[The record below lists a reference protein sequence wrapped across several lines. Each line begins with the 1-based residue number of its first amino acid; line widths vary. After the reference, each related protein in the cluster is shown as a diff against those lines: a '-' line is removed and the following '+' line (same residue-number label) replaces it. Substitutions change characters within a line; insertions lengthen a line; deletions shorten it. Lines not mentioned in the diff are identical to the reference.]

1 MQHIVY
7 MIELHRDKLPQYY
20 IGSKSNCSIVEGKI
34 IDRRGKNYTGSAKDT
49 SLKEAIKSGCPYSI
63 HVLGTFDVYE
73 TALENEKLI
82 QIQNDVVASPYFF
95 NRSLACENTY
105 TNPEY
110 ATYKHS
116 LTGKVAR
123 LRRDH
128 PDVISRVWVG
138 MTAGV
143 VLDEESRK
151 KRGRP
156 GNSNPFFGRKH
167 TAESKAKSGKKIG
180 DAHRGKP
187 KSDEHRRKQSEAAK
201 RRWENARKER
211 EAGRS
216 DAGL

>member
-1 MQHIVY
+1 MKHIVY
-7 MIELHRDKLPQYY
+7 MIELHREDLPRYY
-20 IGSKSNCSIVEGKI
+20 IGSKSNCSVVGGVIVDK
-34 IDRRGKNYTGSAKDT
+34 RGKVYAGSAKDA
-49 SLKEAIKSGCPYSI
+49 SLKTAIESGCPYSL
-63 HVLGTFDVYE
+63 HVLGSFNTYE
-73 TALENEKLI
+73 KALENEKLA
-82 QIQNDVVASPYFF
+82 QIQNNVVASPQFF

-128 PDVISRVWVG
+128 PDVISKIWVG
-138 MTAGV
+138 VTAGV

-156 GNSNPFFGRKH
+156 GNANHFFGKKH
-167 TAESKAKSGKKIG
+167 TAESKAKSGKKISN
-180 DAHRGKP
+180 ALKGKP

-201 RRWENARKER
+201 RRWENVRKER
-211 EAGRS
+211 ETGGS
-216 DAGL
+216 DASL

>member
-7 MIELHRDKLPQYY
+7 MIELNRDELPRYY

-34 IDRRGKNYTGSAKDT
+34 VDQRGKNYTGSAKDS
-49 SLKEAIKSGCPYSI
+49 SLKEAIKSGCLYNV
-63 HVLGTFDVYE
+63 HVLGSYDTYDI
-73 TALENEKLI
+73 ALENEKFV

-110 ATYKHS
+110 ATYKHT

-128 PDVISRVWVG
+128 PDVISKVWVG
-138 MTAGV
+138 VTKEV

-151 KRGRP
+151 KRGRS
-156 GNSNPFFGRKH
+156 GSSNPFFGKKH
-167 TAESKAKSGKKIG
+167 KDESKAKSGKKIG
-180 DAHRGKP
+180 DALRGKP
-187 KSDEHRRKQSEAAK
+187 KSDEHCRKQSEAAK
-201 RRWENARKER
+201 RRWENARKEC
-211 EAGRS
+211 EASRS
-216 DAGL
+216 DASL

>member
-7 MIELHRDKLPQYY
+7 MIELHRNELPRYY
-20 IGSKSNCSIVEGKI
+20 IGSKSNCNILEGKI
-34 IDRRGKNYTGSAKDT
+34 VDQRGKNYTGSAKDT
-49 SLKEAIKSGCPYSI
+49 SLKEAIKSGCPYTVHI
-63 HVLGTFDVYE
+63 LGTFDTYDK
-73 TALENEKLI
+73 ALENEKLI

-110 ATYKHS
+110 GTYKHS

-128 PDVISRVWVG
+128 PDVISKIWVG
-138 MTAGV
+138 VTAGV

-151 KRGRP
+151 KRSRP

-201 RRWENARKER
+201 RRWANARKER

-216 DAGL
+216 NAGL

>member
-1 MQHIVY
+1 MRHIVY
-7 MIELHRDKLPQYY
+7 MIELHRNELPRYY

-34 IDRRGKNYTGSAKDT
+34 VDQRGKNYIGSAKDT
-49 SLKEAIKSGCPYSI
+49 SLKETIKSGCPYSI
-63 HVLGTFDVYE
+63 HVLGTFNVYE

-138 MTAGV
+138 LTTGI

-151 KRGRP
+151 KRSRP
-156 GNSNPFFGRKH
+156 GSSNPFFGRKH
-167 TAESKAKSGKKIG
+167 TADSKAKSGKKIG

-211 EAGRS
+211 EASRC
-216 DAGL
+216 DASL

>member
-7 MIELHRDKLPQYY
+7 MIELHRDELPRYY

-34 IDRRGKNYTGSAKDT
+34 VDQRGKNYTGSAKDA

-63 HVLGTFDVYE
+63 HVLGSYNTYDI
-73 TALENEKLI
+73 ALENEKLV
-82 QIQNDVVASPYFF
+82 QIQNNVVASPYFF

-116 LTGKVAR
+116 LSGKVAR

-128 PDVISRVWVG
+128 PDVISKIWVG
-138 MTAGV
+138 VTAGV

-151 KRGRP
+151 KRGRL
-156 GNSNPFFGRKH
+156 GSSNPFFGKKH
-167 TAESKAKSGKKIG
+167 STESKAKSGKKIG
-180 DAHRGKP
+180 DALRGKQ
-187 KSDEHRRKQSEAAK
+187 KSNEHRKNQSEAAK

>member
-7 MIELHRDKLPQYY
+7 MIELHRYELPRYY

-34 IDRRGKNYTGSAKDT
+34 IDQKGKNYTGSAKDA
-49 SLKEAIKSGCPYSI
+49 SLKEAIKSGCPYSVY
-63 HVLGTFDVYE
+63 VLGAFDMYE

-128 PDVISRVWVG
+128 PDVISGVWVG
-138 MTAGV
+138 VTTGV

-180 DAHRGKP
+180 DAHRGKS